1 MDVAVNVSA
10 RQLTN
15 PGFGAVVAHVLA
27 RTGTDPAALI
37 LEMTETIYIE
47 DTESVMTVLAELRKL
62 GVRIA
67 LDDFG
72 CGYSSLSYLGRLPID
87 IVKIDRGFIADIG
100 EAPTSRAIVE
110 AVTNLAH
117 VLGLVGRRRR
127 ASRLGTSNDEISA
140 IGCEYV
146 QGFFYARPMPASAIG
161 IELDARP
168 KTSQLSA

>member
-1 MDVAVNVSA
+1 LDLAVNVSA
-10 RQLTN
+10 RQLTD
-15 PGFGAVVAHVLA
+15 PGFGAVVADVLA

-47 DTESVMTVLAELRKL
+47 DTESVMTVLAELREL

-72 CGYSSLSYLGRLPID
+72 CGYSSLSYLGRLPLD

-100 EAPTSRAIVE
+100 YVPTSRAIVE

-117 VLGLVGRRRR
+117 VLGLVVVAEGVETQDQRDQV
-127 ASRLGTSNDEISA
+127 ST
-140 IGCEYV
+140 IGCEYG
-146 QGFFYARPMPASAIG
+146 QGFFYSRPMPASAISA
-161 IELDARP
+161 ELDAHRP
-168 KTSQLSA
+168 RQLSA